1 VTDGKHVGR
10 ASSLSLCEA
19 DVGSETSGNS
29 AVNGRC
35 RMHRSRHWSGWKPD
49 LPPNGRADLLVR
61 PNFPRTRGAAFA
73 VWIFLLPII
82 VLLTACRP
90 QIAVPSDVLIVG
102 QLAEPKSLDPQAATA
117 LNDFRIAA
125 NLFEGLVRFN
135 DGTLEIG
142 PALAES
148 WSISDEGLT
157 YRFNLRSDVKFHDG
171 TRFNAEA
178 VRFHFER
185 ILRDDHPFHDTG
197 PFPLAFFFSSIQQ
210 IEAEDDFTVVF
221 RLDEPFAPLLS
232 NLASPS
238 GLIVS
243 PAAVKKW
250 GKDFGR
256 HPVGTGPFVFEEWNA
271 NQAVRIRRNDAYW
284 DGDAKLREVIFRPLT
299 DENAR
304 LTELLAGGCDLVVE
318 VPPDIV
324 TNFRKDPN
332 FQTLEAAGPHLW
344 FLIFNL
350 KEGPFTDV
358 RLRRAVN
365 LAINKQALVHDLLQD
380 TATVPA
386 GPIPEAFKWASDPEL
401 QPYPY
406 DPEKA
411 RRLVRE
417 VGKGGATLT
426 LYATEGGSGMLAP
439 RQMAAAIQADLAKV
453 GLQVRIESF
462 EWNTFLSRVNAG
474 LEGKAD
480 MAEMAWMVNDPDTLP
495 FLALRSEAWPDK
507 GGFNSGYY
515 SNPQV
520 DELLANA
527 RSSADA
533 IERGR
538 LYRQVDRIVHDD
550 APWAFIASWKQ
561 NAVATANLHGLK
573 LQPSFLFLLKDA
585 WKDSTKRDMGESK
598 RSLPLTRPS
607 ATLSPSDGERDGV
620 RGSFH
625 VDRRPALV
633 GRRLPHENGSDRD
646 SDQRGRQ
653 EAP

>member
-1 VTDGKHVGR
+1 VTGGKSIGRSSNLPRSSDDGVV
-10 ASSLSLCEA
+10 SSRGC
-19 DVGSETSGNS
+19 S
-29 AVNGRC
+29 ALNVRC
-35 RMHRSRHWSGWKPD
+35 WLFHPRCWSGWKPD
-49 LPPNGRADLLVR
+49 LPTNGRADLLVR
-61 PNFPRTRGAAFA
+61 TKFPRTSAAAFA
-73 VWIFLLPII
+73 VWIFLLPLFA
-82 VLLTACRP
+82 LLTACRP
-90 QIAVPSDVLIVG
+90 QTPVPPDVLIVG

-117 LNDFRIAA
+117 SNDFRIAA
-125 NLFEGLVRFN
+125 NLYDGLVRFK

-148 WSISDEGLT
+148 WSISDGGLT
-157 YRFNLRSDVKFHDG
+157 YRFNLRREVRFHDG
-171 TRFNAEA
+171 TPFTAES
-178 VRFHFER
+178 VRFHFDR

-197 PFPLAFFFSSIQQ
+197 PFPLAFFFSNIQQ
-210 IEAEDDFTVVF
+210 IETPDDFTLVF

-243 PAAVKKW
+243 PAAVKRW

-256 HPVGTGPFVFEEWNA
+256 HPVGTGPFVFEEWEA
-271 NQAVRIRRNDAYW
+271 NQAVRVRRNDGYW
-284 DGDAKLREVIFRPLT
+284 SGSPGFREVIFRPLT

-324 TNFRKDPN
+324 THFRKTPR
-332 FQTLEAAGPHLW
+332 FQVLEAAGPHLW

-380 TATVPA
+380 TATIPV
-386 GPIPEAFKWASDPEL
+386 GPIPEAFAWASDPTL
-401 QPYPY
+401 HPYPY
-406 DPEKA
+406 DPDEA
-411 RRLVRE
+411 RRLIRE
-417 VGKGGATLT
+417 ADMEGATLT

-439 RQMAAAIQADLAKV
+439 KQMAAAIQADLAKV
-453 GLQVRIESF
+453 GLRVRIESF

-474 LEGKAD
+474 LAGKAD

-515 SNPQV
+515 SNPQI
-520 DELLANA
+520 DELLAKA
-527 RSSADA
+527 RSSADTT
-533 IERGR
+533 ERGR

-573 LQPSFLFLLKDA
+573 LQPSFLLHLKDA
-585 WKDSTKRDMGESK
+585 WKVAS
-598 RSLPLTRPS
+598 RSQS
-607 ATLSPSDGERDGV
+607 NE
-620 RGSFH
+620 
-625 VDRRPALV
+625 
-633 GRRLPHENGSDRD
+633 
-646 SDQRGRQ
+646 